1 MQIPSFIE
9 DHISQIPALQMLMKL
24 GYRYLTPDE
33 ALEARGNRS
42 SNVLLETILKKQLKE
57 INKIEYKGKEFPF
70 NETNIN
76 TAILALR
83 DLPLQDGF
91 MAVSEA
97 FYDLVTLGK
106 SLEQNVLGDKKS
118 FSFKYIDWEQPEN
131 NVYHVTEE
139 YSVLRFERT
148 DTYRPDVILF
158 INGIPMVVIECKSP
172 KLKHPIDQA
181 IEQHLRNQQEDG
193 IRSLYYYSNIVIG
206 VSVHEARYATTATS
220 KEFWSVWKEQFRY
233 KEDEQAYSETLQQIK
248 NAPLPDNDRT
258 VLFKER
264 FRYVLAYFNQLEQED
279 LTITEQ
285 DKLLYNLCRKDRLLD
300 VMYHFIL
307 FDDGIK
313 KIARYQQYFAVR
325 WTLERITKVQ
335 PDGSRQGGVIWHTQ
349 GSGKSLS
356 MVMLAQLIAMHP
368 DIKNPRIV
376 LVTDRVDL
384 DDQITQT
391 FQKCHKLVRQ
401 ATKGA
406 SREALKKFQ
415 GEELTETELKA
426 YKKDQSLLGYLLQ
439 SDDSIITTIV
449 NKFET
454 LVNRAN
460 ASFTSSNIFVLVDE
474 GHRSHYGP
482 MGVKLRKVFPN
493 ACFVAFTGTPL
504 MKKEKSTAGKFGG
517 IIPGT
522 VYTISNAVED
532 KAVVPLLYEGRHNVM
547 QVNEKPLDTFFDR
560 VAEPLTEYGKSSLKR
575 KFSSRNKVVQ
585 SASFIENTAWDI
597 VDHFTGNIQGTGF
610 KGQLV
615 APNKLSAIRYRD
627 ILKEIGRVSVELLI
641 SAPDDREGEE
651 DAFEESDDKVKIFYK
666 AMMDKY
672 GTSEKY
678 EKAIINGFKKQ
689 DEPEIIIV
697 VDKLLTGFDAPRN
710 QVLYLTRNLKEH
722 TLLQAI
728 ARVNRLYPGKEYG
741 YIIDYYGNLENLD
754 DALHTYANLEE
765 FDPEELIGTL
775 TNIAE
780 EVKKL
785 PQAHSELW
793 DIFKEVKNKYDEPA
807 YEELLSD
814 EAMRHSFYDK
824 LSAYGRILKM
834 ALSSIEFNNDTPE
847 RQIEKYKKDA
857 AFFLAL
863 RVSVK
868 RRYSDE
874 ADYKEYEAQVQKLID
889 KHITSDGDVLKI
901 TELVNIFDKEER
913 QAELEKLTGKAAK
926 ADHIATRTIKAINI
940 RMNEDPVFYKK
951 LSELIRQTIEEYH
964 QQRISEADYLARAK
978 DFEDRFFNDRRDN
991 VPLAIRDNPTAISF
1005 YNLAT
1010 EELKDGLATKPN
1022 RLEIAAEIAMRIDE
1036 VNKAN
1041 VFDKGKPVID
1051 WQKNDDIKGQMRIE
1065 IDDLLFD
1072 LKNKYDLELS
1082 FEHIDQLIAGCIKV
1096 AETKY
1101 KN

>member
-1 MQIPSFIE
+1 MELPSFKE

-42 SNVLLETILKKQLKE
+42 SNVLLETILKKQLRE

-70 NETNIN
+70 SDTNIN

-91 MAVSEA
+91 MAASQA

-118 FSFKYIDWEQPEN
+118 FSLKYIDWEHPEN

-158 INGIPMVVIECKSP
+158 MNGIPMVVIECKSP
-172 KLKHPIDQA
+172 KIKHPIDQA

-193 IRSLYYYSNIVIG
+193 IRSLYYYSNLVVG
-206 VSVHEARYATTATS
+206 LAVNEARYATTATS
-220 KEFWSVWKEQFRY
+220 KEFWSVWKEQFRH
-233 KEDEQAYSETLQQIK
+233 KDDEQHYLQKLQQIK

-264 FRYVLAYFNQLEQED
+264 FQYVLQYFNQLEQQD

-285 DKLLYNLCRKDRLLD
+285 DKMLYNLCRQDRLLD
-300 VMYHFIL
+300 IMYHFIL
-307 FDDGIK
+307 FDDGVK
-313 KIARYQQYFAVR
+313 KITRYQQYFAVK
-325 WTLERITKVQ
+325 WTLERISKVQ
-335 PDGSRQGGVIWHTQ
+335 PDGKRQGGVIWHTQ
-349 GSGKSLS
+349 GSGKSLT

-368 DIKNPRIV
+368 KIKNPKIV

-384 DDQITQT
+384 DDQITET
-391 FQKCHKLVRQ
+391 FKKCGKPVMNAATGEKLV
-401 ATKGA
+401 
-406 SREALKKFQ
+406 
-415 GEELTETELKA
+415 ELLETN
-426 YKKDQSLLGYLLQ
+426 
-439 SDDSIITTIV
+439 SDAIITTII
-449 NKFET
+449 NKFQSAVT
-454 LVNRAN
+454 KAKDV
-460 ASFTSSNIFVLVDE
+460 FSSNNIFVLVDE
-474 GHRSHYGP
+474 SHRTQYGTFN
-482 MGVKLRKVFPN
+482 VKMQKVFPQ
-493 ACFVAFTGTPL
+493 ACYIAFTGTPL
-504 MKKEKSTAGKFGG
+504 LKKDKSTAAKFGG

-522 VYTISNAVED
+522 VYTISDAVED
-532 KAVVPLLYEGRHNVM
+532 KAVVPLLYEGRHNIM
-547 QVNEKPLDTFFDR
+547 HVNEKPLDTFFDR
-560 VAEPLTEYGKSSLKR
+560 VAEPLTDYGKAALKR
-575 KFSSRNKVVQ
+575 RFSSRNKIVQ

-597 VDHFTGNIQGTGF
+597 VKHFTDNIQGTGF

-627 ILKEIGRVSVELLI
+627 AFKDIGRVSVELLI

-651 DAFEESDDKVKIFYK
+651 DAFEESDDKVKAFYN
-666 AMMDKY
+666 AMVDKY
-672 GTSEKY
+672 GNQEKY
-678 EKAIINGFKKQ
+678 EKAIINSFKKQ

-710 QVLYLTRNLKEH
+710 QVLYLTRNLREH

-728 ARVNRLYPGKEYG
+728 ARVNRLYPGKDYG

-754 DALHTYANLEE
+754 DALHTYAGLEE
-765 FDPEELIGTL
+765 YDPEELIGTL
-775 TNIAE
+775 TNIAKE
-780 EVKKL
+780 IEKL

-814 EAMRHSFYDK
+814 EARRHSFYEK
-824 LSAYGRILKM
+824 LSAYLRILKL
-834 ALSSIEFNNDTPE
+834 ALSSLEFNNSTPE
-847 RQIEKYKKDA
+847 KQIEKYKKDA

-868 RRYSDE
+868 RRYMDE
-874 ADYKEYEAQVQKLID
+874 TDHRDYEAQVQKLID
-889 KHITSDGDVLKI
+889 KHITSDGEVLKI
-901 TELVNIFDKEER
+901 TDLVNIFDKEER

-926 ADHIATRTIKAINI
+926 ADHIASRTLKAISI
-940 RMNEDPVFYKK
+940 KWYDDPVESKR
-951 LSELIRQTIEEYH
+951 LSELIKKTIEDYH
-964 QQRISEADYLARAK
+964 QQRINEAEYLAKAK
-978 DFEDRFFNDRRDN
+978 DFEDAFFNGRRTN
-991 VPLAIRDNPTAISF
+991 VPSFIKDNPTAIAF
-1005 YNLAT
+1005 YNLT
-1010 EELKDGLATKPN
+1010 SEELKDGLASKAN
-1022 RLEIAAEIAMRIDE
+1022 RMDIAAEIAASIDDI
-1036 VNKAN
+1036 VKAN
-1041 VFDKGKPVID
+1041 VFDNGHPVID
-1051 WQKNDDIKGQMRIE
+1051 WQKNDDIKGKMRIE
-1065 IDDLLFD
+1065 IDDLLFEI
-1072 LKNKYDLELS
+1072 KNKYDLELS
-1082 FEHIDQLIAGCIKV
+1082 FDHIDQLIAECIKV

-1101 KN
+1101 KS